1 MTTYFT
7 IWHYGVVLLSILLFV
22 LAIIISMREKKASI
36 RNSMIFS
43 SFLVLILVALFLIM
57 ALDKYTK
64 VAKVTGVKNRR
75 MLNTEEIVYS
85 GYVQNVG
92 NYTIGKVKYEIKLV
106 NKGHAT
112 GNVKG
117 GNFYKPS
124 GFFDFFGGSGGSKE
138 TYRPQKVVYEFIIAK
153 DLQPGETRFFSVAM
167 PYPPYFKHVAD
178 FKRTFAH

>member
-1 MTTYFT
+1 MSTYFT
-7 IWHYGVVLLSILLFV
+7 IWHYGVVILCIVLF
-22 LAIIISMREKKASI
+22 LITIIISIKEPRVKI

-43 SFLVLILVALFLIM
+43 SFLVLVLVAAFLIM

-64 VAKVTGVKNRR
+64 IAKVTGVKNRR

-92 NYTIGKVKYEIKLV
+92 NYTIGEVRYEIKLV
-106 NKGHAT
+106 NRGHET
-112 GNVKG
+112 GKVKG
-117 GNFYKPS
+117 GSFYKPS
-124 GFFDFFGGSGGSKE
+124 GFFDFIGGGDNKKAN
-138 TYRPQKVVYEFIIAK
+138 RPQKYIHTFVIAK
-153 DLQPGETRFFSVAM
+153 KLKPGETRFFSVSM

>member
-1 MTTYFT
+1 MSTYFT
-7 IWHYGVVLLSILLFV
+7 IWHYGVIILSLLLLT
-22 LAIIISMREKKASI
+22 LAIIVAFRETKSSV

-43 SFLVLILVALFLIM
+43 SVLVVILVAAFLIM

-64 VAKVTGVKNRR
+64 IAKVTGVKNRR
-75 MLNTEEIVYS
+75 ILNTEEIVYS

-124 GFFDFFGGSGGSKE
+124 GFFDFFGGGSKDKK
-138 TYRPQKVVYEFIIAK
+138 TYRPQKVEYEFIIAK
-153 DLQPGETRFFSVAM
+153 DLKPGETRFFSVAM